1 VSSDVFRK
9 HESVVARAIAG
20 ETFLVP
26 IEGTLASLQ
35 KLFVLNPTAAFT
47 WERLDGARTLEA
59 ILAEALEQFDVP
71 VEQARA
77 DISDFIAALE
87 EAGLVTRV

>member
-1 VSSDVFRK
+1 MSSDVFRK
-9 HESVVARAIAG
+9 QDSVVARAIAG

-26 IEGTLASLQ
+26 VEGTLASLQ
-35 KLFVLNPTAAFT
+35 KVFVLNPTAAFT
-47 WERLDGARTLEA
+47 WERLDGAHTLEA

-71 VEQARA
+71 VDQARA
-77 DISDFIAALE
+77 DISDFVAALE